1 MFLFNLQYFF
11 FLLYLKL
18 KCAIIYLDK
27 KVLYMSV
34 FVFLLLMIICLGFIY
49 LVHRYLGKTE
59 FYLLAII
66 YAVIS
71 FILSFKIIYAFG
83 ISINLGIIFSSS
95 LVMILYYFI
104 RRYGDDDAKKVILVI
119 IISTII
125 CALFM
130 LLNVFMTP
138 SLYDNMSSYYQN
150 LILNNLAIVVLY
162 PLTLTTVLYLARY
175 SFNELSNT
183 ESKRFIKMILM
194 LIGISF
200 IYTGIFIYFSYAI
213 IIRFDVAI
221 RIFLGNYLVMSLILI
236 VYFLVIDKLFMI
248 RKVKR

>member
-183 ESKRFIKMILM
+183 ESKGFIKMILM

-221 RIFLGNYLVMSLILI
+221 KIFLGNYLVMSLILI

>member
-1 MFLFNLQYFF
+1 
-11 FLLYLKL
+11 
-18 KCAIIYLDK
+18 
-27 KVLYMSV
+27 MSI
-34 FVFLLLMIICLGFIY
+34 FVFLLLMVICLGFIY
-49 LVHRYLGKTE
+49 LVHRYLGKNE

-71 FILSFKIIYAFG
+71 FVMSFKIIYVFG

-95 LVMILYYFI
+95 LIMILYYFI
-104 RRYGDDDAKKVILVI
+104 HRYGDDDAKRIILVM

-130 LLNVFMTP
+130 MLNVFMVP

-150 LILNNLAIVVLY
+150 LILNNLAIVILY
-162 PLTLTTVLYLARY
+162 PLALATIMYLARY

-183 ESKRFIKMILM
+183 ESKRFIKMILI

-213 IIRFDVAI
+213 IIRFDIAI
-221 RIFLGNYLVMSLILI
+221 KIFLSNYLVMSLILI